1 MTCFFANLRYTI
13 MKWQSTFKIYT
24 NQFLVFSI
32 NNFVTTYFNCYF
44 FIRTDHMET
53 FISITFH
60 EIIVKPDFENSSNE
74 AIKLSISLAVAYGV
88 FSFEEFAILVL
99 LTMMNQSARKML
111 NKRRPSIDPRS
122 TPKTIYIYVLYELF
136 NLVPSFLLINSYELI
151 IRQAN

>member
-1 MTCFFANLRYTI
+1 
-13 MKWQSTFKIYT
+13 
-24 NQFLVFSI
+24 
-32 NNFVTTYFNCYF
+32 
-44 FIRTDHMET
+44 MET

-88 FSFEEFAILVL
+88 FSFEEFAIPVL

-136 NLVPSFLLINSYELI
+136 ILVPSFLLINSYELI